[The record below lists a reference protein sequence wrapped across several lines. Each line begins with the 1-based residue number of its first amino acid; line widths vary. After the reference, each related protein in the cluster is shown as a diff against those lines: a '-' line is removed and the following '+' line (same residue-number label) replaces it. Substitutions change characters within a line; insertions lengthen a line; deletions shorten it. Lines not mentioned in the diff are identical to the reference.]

1 MSERNF
7 DELRETATAWHL
19 RLETATQEDW
29 LAFTDWLEA
38 DPAHNLAYEQVLAE
52 EDDMAVVLTAARF
65 PEPMEEA
72 QSEEAATANLRSGR
86 WKWGALA
93 ASIVAAAALAFQLV
107 PRDSSYAIETTAGE
121 TRTIALEDG
130 GKIALNGSTRLLLDR
145 DDPRAAELVAG
156 EALFTIVHDASDPFV
171 LTVGEDRL
179 VDVGTVFNVTSEKA
193 WLRVGVSEGAV
204 RFEGGRDGVL
214 LKPGDVLVVDTSG
227 ARVTNRSVA
236 SIGSWTDGAL
246 VYEGAPLAEVAAD
259 LSRATGVPIAVSADL
274 RARSFSGVIQ
284 TTGDASAIAARAA
297 AVLEVS
303 IAKTQDGWTL
313 EP

>member
-19 RLETATQEDW
+19 RLETATEEDW

-93 ASIVAAAALAFQLV
+93 ASIVAAAVLAFQLV
-107 PRDSSYAIETTAGE
+107 PLDTSYAIETAAGE

-145 DDPRAAELVAG
+145 EDPRAAELVAG

-297 AVLEVS
+297 ALLEVS